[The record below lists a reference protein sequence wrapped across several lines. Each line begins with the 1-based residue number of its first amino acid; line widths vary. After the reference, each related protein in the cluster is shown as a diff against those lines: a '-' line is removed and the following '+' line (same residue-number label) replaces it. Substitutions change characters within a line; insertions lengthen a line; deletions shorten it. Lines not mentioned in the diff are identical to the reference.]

1 MLWPR
6 RDTSLLLTA
15 HGPEPD
21 TGTCPTSREISA
33 KGTNDVHTLL
43 CGADCL
49 KMLQIHI
56 TREEAGPTSW
66 ALYVLRCV

>member
-1 MLWPR
+1 MLRPR
-6 RDTSLLLTA
+6 RDTSLLLPA

-21 TGTCPTSREISA
+21 MGTCPASREILA

-43 CGADCL
+43 CGADCW
-49 KMLQIHI
+49 KMLQTYI

-66 ALYVLRCV
+66 ALCVLRCV